1 MTCYGIGGVRPQA
14 SAQASDHF
22 EHPFLHPSKAGFL
35 QVAKVSLC
43 CWQGG
48 INERHSQR
56 ATEDRRSDLRRAASK
71 EATGLQPVQE
81 DHLLHRETE
90 AEQPQQEAP
99 QLASEGP
106 TGGARRD
113 ARSMERQ
120 DIPLQKGSGISSTPV
135 GLEKTRQESGH
146 AMQSSVPTGIN
157 LIYIETKEFTI

>member
-1 MTCYGIGGVRPQA
+1 M
-14 SAQASDHF
+14 
-22 EHPFLHPSKAGFL
+22 
-35 QVAKVSLC
+35 
-43 CWQGG
+43 
-48 INERHSQR
+48 
-56 ATEDRRSDLRRAASK
+56 RRAASK

-113 ARSMERQ
+113 ARSMKRQ
-120 DIPLQKGSGISSTPV
+120 DLPLQKGSGISSTPV
-135 GLEKTRQESGH
+135 GLGKTRQESGR